1 MNNLETIYDQIE
13 LEYKH
18 LDEIRKNVTYLTR
31 RIGGFN
37 SFNRSAVSANDVRT
51 LIDTYTQLYS
61 TIVSHIEFLY
71 ERTNIHRRR
80 PSLPRQPESTSVEG
94 NFAFINGRYYNIDSL
109 DNVNSDLPTQTPTES
124 ENTNLNQNQRE
135 QDAFGDVESSGST
148 PPISPP
154 SSSQP
159 NNSRLFQVQPQVS
172 INTASL
178 SPPQYTSFGTGTEN
192 NYFNNSPDS
201 PPRTHFRHP
210 PQQPHRLQS
219 LEPPLANHFVQGP
232 NGLRNNTHLSDTSFN
247 SLMAQANQIAT
258 NRRIYNSNRR
268 NRTPIFENLTNEIFR
283 NFSEPVI
290 VSANPQQ
297 IREATTTLRFS
308 EIIDPMNT
316 QCPISLERF
325 RPNTIVTQINH
336 CRHAFLPGSFQTWFA
351 SNVRCPICRYDI
363 RTHVTAANSDYT
375 ENDNNNINQTIIQ
388 DYSSIPAAAGAGA
401 SPSMPLI
408 QPLRTQP
415 LTSFSSRALS
425 PNPHSTT
432 TPGLEVIGEGINYQ
446 ADLDS
451 LPNVDHTIE
460 SNVDDTE
467 TTPLVNQDLDN
478 EENGSFL
485 NTTEEDTNGLPDP
498 DTDNSS
504 DSEYP
509 SLRQAPPPPEPQ
521 PTTTHSFRNI
531 SPPFLNSEAQ
541 ETVENLLSDAIR
553 GVLNIDSPN
562 NGRTPSSP
570 GLGSFGSASTAAA
583 MGANIFNNIM
593 NNNIDNLSIDPS
605 RNTVRFETTIYDASW
620 NARL

>member
-37 SFNRSAVSANDVRT
+37 SFNRSAVSAHDVRT

-80 PSLPRQPESTSVEG
+80 PSLPRQPESTSVDG
-94 NFAFINGRYYNIDSL
+94 NFAFINGRYYNIDSS
-109 DNVNSDLPTQTPTES
+109 DNVNSDLPTQTPSES

-148 PPISPP
+148 PPISP
-154 SSSQP
+154 SNSSQP

-178 SPPQYTSFGTGTEN
+178 STPQYTSFGTGTEN
-192 NYFNNSPDS
+192 NYFNNSPIS
-201 PPRTHFRHP
+201 PPRIHFRHP
-210 PQQPHRLQS
+210 PQQPQRLQS
-219 LEPPLANHFVQGP
+219 LEPPLANNYVQGP
-232 NGLRNNTHLSDTSFN
+232 HGLRNTTHLSDTSFN
-247 SLMAQANQIAT
+247 SLMAQANQIST

-290 VSANPQQ
+290 VSANQQQ
-297 IREATTTLRFS
+297 IREATTTLSFS

-363 RTHVTAANSDYT
+363 RTHVTTANSDYT
-375 ENDNNNINQTIIQ
+375 ENDNNNINETIIQ

-401 SPSMPLI
+401 GAGAGPSMPII
-408 QPLRTQP
+408 QTLRTQP
-415 LTSFSSRALS
+415 LTSSSSRALS
-425 PNPHSTT
+425 PNPPSTS
-432 TPGLEVIGEGINYQ
+432 TPGLQVIGEAIDYINNQ
-446 ADLDS
+446 
-451 LPNVDHTIE
+451 

-467 TTPLVNQDLDN
+467 TTPLVNQDLDH

-485 NTTEEDTNGLPDP
+485 NTTEEHTNRLPDP

-509 SLRQAPPPPEPQ
+509 SLRSAPPPEPQ

-553 GVLNIDSPN
+553 GVLNIDSPTN
-562 NGRTPSSP
+562 DRAPLSP
-570 GLGSFGSASTAAA
+570 GLGSFGNASTAAA

-593 NNNIDNLSIDPS
+593 NNNIDNLTIDPS

>member
-37 SFNRSAVSANDVRT
+37 SFNRSAVSALDVRN

-94 NFAFINGRYYNIDSL
+94 NFAFINGRYYNIDSP
-109 DNVNSDLPTQTPTES
+109 DNVNSDLPTQTSSES
-124 ENTNLNQNQRE
+124 QNTNLNQNQRE
-135 QDAFGDVESSGST
+135 HDAFGDVESSGST

-159 NNSRLFQVQPQVS
+159 NPNYHQVQPQVS

-201 PPRTHFRHP
+201 PPRTHFRHR

-219 LEPPLANHFVQGP
+219 LEPPLANNYVQGP
-232 NGLRNNTHLSDTSFN
+232 PGLRNTTHLSDTSFN

-297 IREATTTLRFS
+297 IREATTTISFS

-375 ENDNNNINQTIIQ
+375 ENDNNNNINETIIQ
-388 DYSSIPAAAGAGA
+388 DYSSIPAAAGAG
-401 SPSMPLI
+401 SSQPLI

-425 PNPHSTT
+425 PNPPSTN
-432 TPGLEVIGEGINYQ
+432 TPELEVIGSAIDYH
-446 ADLDS
+446 AALDV
-451 LPNVDHTIE
+451 LP
-460 SNVDDTE
+460 NVDDTE

-485 NTTEEDTNGLPDP
+485 NTTEEDTNRLPDP

-509 SLRQAPPPPEPQ
+509 SLRPAPPPHEPQ

-531 SPPFLNSEAQ
+531 SPPFLNGEAQ

-553 GVLNIDSPN
+553 GVLNIDSPT
-562 NGRTPSSP
+562 NGRAPLSP
-570 GLGSFGSASTAAA
+570 GLGSFGNASTAAA
-583 MGANIFNNIM
+583 MSANIFNNLM

-605 RNTVRFETTIYDASW
+605 RNTLRFETTIYDASW